1 MCSPDQGYKSL
12 HPSVQQ
18 FYRMFKRNIIQI
30 SAKSG
35 NLFHEITTDSGKLCF
50 YLKYWFYDWIIS
62 KNIEEEKIAQ
72 LLNLWDKQKKVVC
85 TECDCE
91 FFVRKLLEI
100 NKLKKFYDFYLFSE
114 KFRDVQSMNN
124 EINDKEYCNH
134 LKNAMAEHSHLKT
147 MNYSKNPK
155 YREEIFSYIIPYVKT
170 DNYSLIYCDEN
181 KSVEEDGV
189 GLGGDGV
196 RVGGD
201 KVVGVTDRV
210 GGNRDEVGGIK
221 EEEEGEPY
229 EEDSKDLHASPD
241 FALKDEGPVPGSSFS
256 LSDDGELTDPIN
268 LGTDSTDNKSS
279 TGSIVSASS
288 LGIIGISFLL
298 YKFTP
303 FRSWIDPRIRKTKD
317 NLINQNQVYNE
328 LQYHEH
334 NYDPTD
340 MDFNRYNIAYQPK

>member
-1 MCSPDQGYKSL
+1 MKYNMK
-12 HPSVQQ
+12 
-18 FYRMFKRNIIQI
+18 RFKRNIKRI
-30 SAKSG
+30 SAES
-35 NLFHEITTDSGKLCF
+35 NNPFHDISPDNRKLCF

-62 KNIEEEKIAQ
+62 ENIDNEKITQ
-72 LLNLWDKQKKVVC
+72 ILKLWDRQKNVVC
-85 TECDCE
+85 TKCDCE
-91 FFVRKLLEI
+91 FSLRRRSEI
-100 NKLKKFYDFYLFSE
+100 NELKKFYDFYLFTEAYS
-114 KFRDVQSMNN
+114 DDQSMIT
-124 EINDKEYCNH
+124 EIYNKEYCNY
-134 LKNAMAEHSHLKT
+134 LKNATVQHSHLKT
-147 MNYSKNPK
+147 MDYSRN
-155 YREEIFSYIIPYVKT
+155 REYHREILTYILPYVKI
-170 DNYSLIYCDEN
+170 DNYSSIYCDEK
-181 KSVEEDGV
+181 KSVEEDGVSLGGVGV

-196 RVGGD
+196 GLGGD

-298 YKFTP
+298 YKV
-303 FRSWIDPRIRKTKD
+303 IR
-317 NLINQNQVYNE
+317 NIILI
-328 LQYHEH
+328 HE
-334 NYDPTD
+334 
-340 MDFNRYNIAYQPK
+340 